1 MKKFIFIFCIISSFI
16 FISCDDDNVEDR
28 IDKATD
34 KIEKSMERA
43 EEKMEKASEQAEEKI
58 DNLFD

>member
-1 MKKFIFIFCIISSFI
+1 MKKFIFIFCIIFSFI
-16 FISCDDDNVEDR
+16 FISCDDDNIENR
-28 IDKATD
+28 IDKAAD

-43 EEKMEKASEQAEEKI
+43 GEKMEKAEEKI

>member
-43 EEKMEKASEQAEEKI
+43 EEKMEQAEEKI